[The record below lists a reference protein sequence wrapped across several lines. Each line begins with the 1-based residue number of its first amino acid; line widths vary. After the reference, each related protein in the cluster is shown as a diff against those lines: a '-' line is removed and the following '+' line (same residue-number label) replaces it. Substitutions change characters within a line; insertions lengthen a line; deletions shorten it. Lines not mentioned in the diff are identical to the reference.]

1 MCQALAAGWHHKS
14 AEQLKEIADNV
25 KRPRIVVVHGEAD
38 RMITV
43 PHGRTLIEEL
53 NAGGKGG
60 KDVIKSMIFQGQ
72 GHVIPVEKRK
82 EMAKIIE
89 EAVQTGEKL
98 NDRS

>member
-14 AEQLKEIADNV
+14 AEQLQKIADNV
-25 KRPRIVVVHGEAD
+25 GRQRIVVVHGDAD

-60 KDVIKSMIFQGQ
+60 EDVVKGMIFEGQ
-72 GHVIPVEKRK
+72 GHVIPVEKR
-82 EMAKIIE
+82 EEIAEIIE
-89 EAVQTGEKL
+89 EAVRMGEKL
-98 NDRS
+98 NASS